1 MTVIMSRKTHKISL
15 AAIAAGFVLIAASAE
30 GSGANA
36 EVGELQQAQAP
47 VAVVDETVPVPAPA
61 PVFVSEEV
69 AQPLPEP
76 TPEDLAAEAEP
87 VEAPA
92 PSAGSLR
99 DMIAKVDAPAALSRE
114 LECLAGAIY
123 FESRGEP
130 INGQLAVAQVVINR
144 ADSRQFPSDYC
155 GVVYQRA
162 QFSFVKN
169 GRMPRIS
176 RGSNAWQKAKKIAT
190 IAHRGLWESEA
201 QDSLYFHAKYVS
213 PRWAR
218 AKSRRTAINTH
229 IFYR

>member
-1 MTVIMSRKTHKISL
+1 MSRKTHKISL

-36 EVGELQQAQAP
+36 EVGDIGQVQAP
-47 VAVVDETVPVPAPA
+47 APVVDETVPV
-61 PVFVSEEV
+61 FVAEEV
-69 AQPLPEP
+69 VQPLPE
-76 TPEDLAAEAEP
+76 TSETEEEAEP
-87 VEAPA
+87 VAAPE
-92 PSAGSLR
+92 PSAASLH
-99 DMIAKVDAPAALSRE
+99 DMIAKVEAPANLSRE

-169 GRMPRIS
+169 GRMPSIARS
-176 RGSNAWQKAKKIAT
+176 STAWKKAKKIAT

-213 PRWAR
+213 PGWAR

>member
-1 MTVIMSRKTHKISL
+1 MSRKTHKISL

-36 EVGELQQAQAP
+36 EVGEIEQVQAP
-47 VAVVDETVPVPAPA
+47 APVVDETVPV
-61 PVFVSEEV
+61 FVTEEV
-69 AQPLPEP
+69 VQPLPEES
-76 TPEDLAAEAEP
+76 TEDSPAAEPAE
-87 VEAPA
+87 EPA
-92 PSAGSLR
+92 PSASSLR
-99 DMIAKVDAPAALSRE
+99 EMIASIDAPANLSRE
-114 LECLAGAIY
+114 LECLAGAVY

-130 INGQLAVAQVVINR
+130 IDGQLAVAQVVINR
-144 ADSRQFPSDYC
+144 ADSHQFPSDYC

-176 RGSNAWQKAKKIAT
+176 RGSSAWQKAKKIAT
-190 IAHRGLWESEA
+190 IAHRGLWDSEA
-201 QDSLYFHAKYVS
+201 EDSLYFHAKYVS

-218 AKSRRTAINTH
+218 VKSRRVAINTH